1 MKRVLTYGTFDVFH
15 YGHLLHLKDCKEL
28 GDYLVVGVSSDEFN
42 EQKKDKKAYYPYEI
56 RKEIV
61 SAIKYVDE
69 TFEQSS
75 FEQKKDDILKYNI
88 DILVSSVEYEG
99 RYDYLREYCEVIY
112 LDRHTSCSST
122 NLRNS
127 LSEEEIISRNDC

>member
-15 YGHLLHLKDCKEL
+15 YGHLLFLKQCKEF
-28 GDYLVVGVSSDEFN
+28 GDYLIVGVSSDDFN
-42 EQKKDKKAYYPYEI
+42 EQKKSKKAYYPYEV

-61 SAIKYVDE
+61 NAIKYVDE

-75 FEQKKDDILKYNI
+75 FEQKKEDVLKYNI
-88 DILVSSVEYEG
+88 DVLVSSVEYKG
-99 RYDYLREYCEVIY
+99 RYDYLKEYCEVVY

-122 NLRNS
+122 TVRENLS
-127 LSEEEIISRNDC
+127 KEDIVKLDDC

>member
-15 YGHLLHLKDCKEL
+15 YGHLLHLKECKEI

-42 EQKKDKKAYYPYEI
+42 EQKKNKKAYYPYEI

-61 SAIKYVDE
+61 EAIKYVDE
-69 TFEQSS
+69 TFKQSS
-75 FEQKKDDILKYNI
+75 FEDKKEEILKYNI
-88 DILVSSVEYEG
+88 DVLVSSKEYEG

-122 NLRNS
+122 SLRND
-127 LSEEEIISRNDC
+127 LTEEEIIKRNDC